1 MRKELAAAAARLDA
15 ARQALADN
23 PKSNKAL
30 VEVIDSEENYL
41 ARRALARAFAFAA
54 AK

>member
-1 MRKELAAAAARLDA
+1 MRKELAAAAARVDA

-30 VEVIDSEENYL
+30 MALVDAEDNYILEVAL
-41 ARRALARAFAFAA
+41 VRALARVG
-54 AK
+54 

>member
-1 MRKELAAAAARLDA
+1 MRKELADAAKKLDA

-30 VEVIDSEENYL
+30 EALVDAEQAYRVA
-41 ARRALARAFAFAA
+41 ARR
-54 AK
+54 

>member
-1 MRKELAAAAARLDA
+1 MRKELADAAKKLDA

-30 VEVIDSEENYL
+30 MALVDAEDNYILEVAL
-41 ARRALARAFAFAA
+41 ARALARVG
-54 AK
+54 